1 MVPIHKYFSEP
12 RNYNPGTVDLKDPR
26 IIEVEDT
33 ALEAVKEAEADSK
46 SLDYMASFA
55 LQTYAR
61 VRGPQ
66 NLL

>member
-1 MVPIHKYFSEP
+1 M
-12 RNYNPGTVDLKDPR
+12 DLKDPR